1 MTNPPVAAQTTPRQA
16 RLIRW
21 GIGLGVAAALVVLW
35 VSNIYLTASFT
46 QTQRAQAELRAAL
59 YAGNLKSTLE
69 RFAVVPTLL
78 ARDAT
83 LITALST
90 GDYISTSQRL
100 QGFQEETGAASVFL
114 MDLTGNIV
122 AASDRRMLGES
133 RSDSEFFSQL
143 LRTQGTLF
151 SAVTDPASGTTRFYY
166 GQKVELLGSIMGA
179 IVVEVGLN
187 RAEDLWRRSNVR
199 VSMADAQG
207 TVLISSDLG
216 WRSQNLTSIIET
228 ARRPTTAQRVFG
240 LLQQIPLSELV
251 YIDGE
256 RFMVSEATLGFR
268 GWKLS
273 YFAPMDGVDARVNAV
288 IALEIMFMAIAAA
301 ALFYIASRRATR
313 ESRRSHRESAELR
326 ALNARL
332 SAEVEQ
338 RIRAERSLQSAEQSL
353 EQAAKLAA
361 LGQLSAAVSHELN
374 QPLAA
379 MRTYLAGARLLVKR
393 NRTEEA
399 LSSMQRIDDLTERMG
414 NITKQ
419 LRSHARKA
427 GDVAVLVD
435 LRNCVTD
442 ALAIMS
448 PRLGKQTVTL
458 VQNLPDSPA
467 YVLGDSQRIG
477 QVIVNLIS
485 NALDAVAKVTE
496 PRIAVTLELGETISL
511 RIEDNGY
518 GIEDPESVFEPFYT
532 TKQPGEG
539 VGLGLAISAGIAT
552 EMGGRLIARNG
563 VPLGAVFEL
572 QLPRADGAKKAAE

>member
-1 MTNPPVAAQTTPRQA
+1 MPRIY
-16 RLIRW
+16 RLA
-21 GIGLGVAAALVVLW
+21 IGLGILAALAVVW
-35 VSNIYLTASFT
+35 FSNVYLTASFT

-100 QGFQEETGAASVFL
+100 QNFQEETGAASVFL
-114 MDLTGNIV
+114 LDLSGRLV

-133 RSDSEFFSQL
+133 RSDTEFFSQM
-143 LRTQGTLF
+143 LRTQGTIF
-151 SAVTDPASGTTRFYY
+151 AATTETRGATRFYY
-166 GQKVELLGSIMGA
+166 GQKIELLGTIMGA
-179 IVVEVGLN
+179 IVVEVGLS
-187 RAEDLWRRSNVR
+187 RSEDLWRRSGIL

-207 TVLISSDLG
+207 VVLISSEIT
-216 WRSQNLTSIIET
+216 WRSENLTTIIES
-228 ARRPTTAQRVFG
+228 ARTPSTAQRVFG

-251 YIDGE
+251 YIGGD
-256 RFMVSEATLGFR
+256 RYMVSEATLGFR
-268 GWKLS
+268 GWRLS

-288 IALEIMFMAIAAA
+288 IALEIMGMAIFAA
-301 ALFYIASRRATR
+301 ALFYRRSRSATQ
-313 ESRRSHRESAELR
+313 ESRRSYRESAELR
-326 ALNARL
+326 SLNARL
-332 SAEVEQ
+332 TSEVEQ

-353 EQAAKLAA
+353 EQASKLAA

-393 NRTEEA
+393 NRIEEA
-399 LSSMQRIDDLTERMG
+399 LASFQRVDDLIERM
-414 NITKQ
+414 NAITKQ

-427 GDVAVLVD
+427 GDAATVID
-435 LRNCVTD
+435 LRDCVSD
-442 ALAIMS
+442 ALAMMA
-448 PRLGKQTVTL
+448 PRLGKQAVTL
-458 VQNLPDSPA
+458 VKDVADKPIF
-467 YVLGDSQRIG
+467 VLGDAQRVG
-477 QVIVNLIS
+477 QVVVNLIS

-496 PRIAVTLELGETISL
+496 PRITVRLTPGEVVRLTV
-511 RIEDNGY
+511 EDNGY
-518 GIEDPESVFEPFYT
+518 GIEDPANVFEPFYT
-532 TKQPGEG
+532 TKKPGEG

-572 QLPRADGAKKAAE
+572 QLPRAAGATKAAE